1 MIQSTSTRCASCTSD
16 RLPFQIT
23 FAFQPIV
30 DVAHERIESYEA
42 LVRGTD
48 GAGAADIIALVD
60 ERLQYRFDQTC
71 RTTAIALAAKLGL
84 TTKLNLNFMPNA
96 VYRPELC
103 IRTTLAAARAAARAA
118 NFPINRI
125 VFEVIETENV
135 LEPDHL
141 RGILSEYRRLGFS
154 TAIDDFG
161 AGFSGLGLLADF
173 QPDLIKI
180 DMKLVRG
187 IDTDRPRQAIVR
199 SIVALCRDLAIRT
212 VAEGVETFAEYEWLA
227 GAGVD
232 LYQGYLFAKPG
243 FESLPT
249 VDFTRFRLSHS
260 PAA

>member
-1 MIQSTSTRCASCTSD
+1 MIESNATRCASCTSD
-16 RLPFQIT
+16 RLPFDIT

-30 DVAHERIESYEA
+30 DIVHERIESYEA
-42 LVRGTD
+42 LVRGKD
-48 GAGAADIIALVD
+48 GAGAAEIIARVD

-103 IRTTLAAARAAARAA
+103 IRTTLLAARAAK
-118 NFPINRI
+118 FPIERI
-125 VFEVIETENV
+125 VFEVIEAENV
-135 LEPDHL
+135 SDPDHL
-141 RGILSEYRRLGFS
+141 RGILSEYRRLGFT

-161 AGFSGLGLLADF
+161 AGYSGLGLLADF
-173 QPDLIKI
+173 QPDLIKL

-187 IDTDRPRQAIVR
+187 IDADRTRQTIVR
-199 SIVALCRDLAIRT
+199 SVVTLCRELGIRS
-212 VAEGVETFAEYEWLA
+212 VADGIETFAEFEWLA
-227 GAGVD
+227 GIGVD
-232 LYQGYLFAKPG
+232 LYQGFLFAKPG

-249 VDFTRFRLSHS
+249 VDFARFRRSRS